1 MLFKAAA
8 FHARTAFQE
17 LFMSQDPVS
26 PQDAAGDANPSA
38 NPAEGAQAQAQ
49 NGEGGNTAPLTL
61 EQQLQQ
67 AEAKASEHH
76 DAWLRAKAETENMRK
91 RALLDVASAHKYA
104 VEGMASE
111 LLPVRDSLEA
121 TLAAEK
127 VDLDT
132 LRSGVELTL
141 KQLVAAFEKVQ
152 IKPINPQGE
161 KFDPHRHQA
170 ISMLPSD
177 QEANTV
183 LTVLQVGYQLHD
195 RVVRPALVTVSK
207 GPDKP

>member
-1 MLFKAAA
+1 
-8 FHARTAFQE
+8 
-17 LFMSQDPVS
+17 MSQDPVT
-26 PQDAAGDANPSA
+26 PQDAAGEASTNANAS
-38 NPAEGAQAQAQ
+38 PADGTQAQTQ
-49 NGEGGNTAPLTL
+49 NGEASNAAPLTL

-141 KQLVAAFEKVQ
+141 KQLVAAFDKVQ

-170 ISMLPSD
+170 ISMLPSE

-183 LTVLQVGYQLHD
+183 LTVLQTGYQLHE

-207 GPDKP
+207 GPDKA

>member
-1 MLFKAAA
+1 
-8 FHARTAFQE
+8 
-17 LFMSQDPVS
+17 MSQDPLT
-26 PQDAAGDANPSA
+26 PQDAAGDASASANANPSA

-49 NGEGGNTAPLTL
+49 NGETASAAPLTL

-141 KQLVAAFEKVQ
+141 KQLVAAFDKVQ